1 VLKYLFLL
9 LAALSGFI
17 IPAHAQSYYFRQY
30 QVEKG
35 LSNNSVFCSIQDA
48 NGFMWFGTK
57 DGLNRF
63 DGYSFKT
70 YYVRNRDGSSLAK
83 NHISSLALDKKE
95 RLWVGCQKGLYR
107 YDDEQEALIPLFD
120 TLPSVHDLFI
130 DSQGQLW
137 FVSGAT
143 LHRYNF
149 STKVL
154 ISFPVSSYFAVT
166 AICETPDGSMWFASP
181 DGYIHRFH
189 RQREIFLAYS
199 VFSNSAAPA
208 SRQIEKM
215 LPDGKQGI
223 YIGTI
228 NQGIKLFNYVT
239 GDYKDVLTYNRD
251 NTAIYVRDI
260 LRMSEKETWFAT
272 ESGIF
277 ILDHLTGKFTNLKK
291 NYLDP
296 YSLSD
301 NAVYTLHKDKEGGMW
316 VGTYFG
322 GINYYPKQYY
332 SFQKYFPDYS
342 DNAISGNAVREIC
355 EDRFGNLWIGTEDA
369 GLNKLNRKTKRIT
382 RFEPTGTASS
392 ITHTNIHG
400 LLVAGDSL
408 WVGTFQHGVNILDI
422 KTGKVKKHY
431 AAGAGAHQLK
441 SNFIVSML
449 QTRGGEIYLGTG
461 SGVFR
466 YNPKNDGF
474 THCEQAP
481 ATAFISNLFE
491 DHAGTIWVGTHDR
504 GIFFFNPITGKKG
517 SFVNDPL
524 NKNSLTSDNINAI
537 CEDSFNNL
545 WIATEGGG
553 LCKLDEERKIFKS
566 YTTNNGLPGNF
577 VFKVLEDN
585 NKRLWITTSKGM
597 VNMDPVSGKMTV
609 YTKSNG
615 LLNDQFNYN
624 SGYKDAEGRLY
635 FGSVRGMI
643 AFNPGLFFK
652 STFVPPVFITGFQV
666 NNKEVGVNKEE
677 GALNRS
683 IVYSKEITLGYE
695 ESSFSVDFAAL
706 SFTSPEMNEYS
717 YKMEG
722 LERDWTYIKSNRKV
736 YFTNLEPG
744 HYTFKVRGG
753 SNGVWN
759 TEVRSLNIIITP
771 PFWATRWAYLVYIV
785 LSACLLYYV
794 VSSYHKMQENKKQ
807 KEIYQSNIEF
817 FTSIAHEIK
826 TPLTLIK
833 GPVENLS
840 EMVSDIPVIRDDVVT
855 MERNTNRLINLVN
868 QILDFRQTETKGF
881 SLDFSTVNV
890 NAILEE
896 AYLTF
901 EPFAKKRRLS
911 YQVQLPSEEVS
922 ILADGEALNKIFS
935 NLFSN
940 ATKYAKSKVK
950 IELLPL
956 HDNDAFLFIEIS
968 NDGFVIPNNMKEKI
982 FEPFFRLKETLKQK
996 GTGIGLALARSLVA
1010 LHQGSLFLKEKDD
1023 DMNVF
1028 VVKLPYN
1035 NNLQKRKTK
1044 AAEATSLMKMK

>member
-1 VLKYLFLL
+1 MLKFFLL
-9 LAALSGFI
+9 LLSALSGITFSVD
-17 IPAHAQSYYFRQY
+17 AQSYYFRQY

-35 LSNNSVFCSIQDA
+35 LSNNTVFCSMQDD

-70 YYVRNRDGSSLAK
+70 YYVKNGNGSSLEK
-83 NHISSLALDKKE
+83 NHITSLALDKKGT
-95 RLWVGCQKGLYR
+95 LWVGCQKGLYWF
-107 YDDEQEALIPLFD
+107 DDHQEKLLPLFD
-120 TLPSVHDLFI
+120 TIPSVHDLYI
-130 DSQGQLW
+130 DSRGHLW
-137 FVSGAT
+137 FVSSAT
-143 LHRYNF
+143 LHRYDF
-149 STKVL
+149 YTKAL
-154 ISFPVSSYFAVT
+154 TSFPHKKYFRAN
-166 AICETPDGSMWFASP
+166 AICETQDGSMWFASP
-181 DGYIHRFH
+181 DGYIHSFNSDT
-189 RQREIFLAYS
+189 ETFAAYN
-199 VFSNSAAPA
+199 VFAHSPVPA

-228 NQGIKLFNYVT
+228 NQGIKLFDLET
-239 GDYKDVLTYNRD
+239 KDYRDVLTYNRE
-251 NTAIYVRDI
+251 TTPIYVRDI
-260 LRMSEKETWFAT
+260 LPMSEKEIWFAT

-277 ILDHLTGKFTNLKK
+277 ILDQSTGRFTNLKK

-316 VGTYFG
+316 AGTYFG

-355 EDRFGNLWIGTEDA
+355 EDRFGNIWIGTEDA
-369 GLNKLNRKTKRIT
+369 GLNKLNRKTKKIT
-382 RFEPTGTASS
+382 RFEPTGTATS

-431 AAGAGAHQLK
+431 AAGSGPHQLR

-466 YNPKNDGF
+466 YNPNNDGF
-474 THCEQAP
+474 TYCEQAP

-491 DHAGTIWVGTHDR
+491 DHSGTIWVGTHDM
-504 GIFFFNPITGKKG
+504 GIFFFNPITGQKG
-517 SFVNDPL
+517 SFSGDPQ
-524 NKNSLTSDNINAI
+524 NRNSLTSDNINAI
-537 CEDSFNNL
+537 FEDSFNNL
-545 WIATEGGG
+545 WICTEGGG
-553 LCKLDEERKIFKS
+553 LCKLGKDRKTFRR
-566 YTTNNGLPGNF
+566 YTTDNGLPANF

-585 NKRLWITTSKGM
+585 SKRLWITTSKGL
-597 VNMDPVSGKMTV
+597 VNMDPATGKTTV

-643 AFNPGLFFK
+643 AFNPKLFYK
-652 STFVPPVFITGFQV
+652 SRFVPPVYITGFQV
-666 NNKEVGVNKEE
+666 NNREVEIDKKEAPLSE
-677 GALNRS
+677 S
-683 IVYSKEITLGYE
+683 IIYSEEITLDYD

-722 LERDWTYIKSNRKV
+722 LESDWTYIKSNRKV

-744 HYTFKVRGG
+744 HYTFKVKGG
-753 SNGVWN
+753 SNGLWN
-759 TEVRSLNIIITP
+759 TEVRTLKITITP
-771 PFWATRWAYLVYIV
+771 PFWATRWAYLGYIL
-785 LSACLLYYV
+785 LSACLLYYIF
-794 VSSYHKMQENKKQ
+794 SSYHKMQENKKQ
-807 KEIYQSNIEF
+807 KEIYQANIEF

-840 EMVSDIPVIRDDVVT
+840 EMVTDIPAIRDDVVT

-881 SLDFSTVNV
+881 SLDFTTVNL

-901 EPFAKKRRLS
+901 EPFAKKRRLQ
-911 YQVQLPSEEVS
+911 YQVQLPSDPVN

-950 IELLPL
+950 IELIPPRV
-956 HDNDAFLFIEIS
+956 DDAFLFIEIA
-968 NDGFVIPNNMKEKI
+968 NDGFIIPKNMKEKI
-982 FEPFFRLKETLKQK
+982 FEPFFRLKETVKQK
-996 GTGIGLALARSLVA
+996 GTGIGLALARSLVE
-1010 LHQGSLFLKEKDD
+1010 LHQGSLFLKEKEDE
-1023 DMNVF
+1023 MNVF

-1035 NNLQKRKTK
+1035 KNLQKRKSKT
-1044 AAEATSLMKMK
+1044 AEATSLMKMK